1 MFGNTYEEYIACQGR
16 KRFFLYK
23 NLGDNHRHREQSE
36 RRPKSRLIKEFQ
48 ELQPA
53 RKTSET
59 GIEGWK
65 MIMQLVIR
73 VTGIVLSHQFPII

>member
-1 MFGNTYEEYIACQGR
+1 MRNTLHAKEEKDSFYIR
-16 KRFFLYK
+16 IWEIITDIES
-23 NLGDNHRHREQSE
+23 NLKED
-36 RRPKSRLIKEFQ
+36 PKSRLIKEFQ